1 MWHIENVIEGKV
13 QQKKFLKEMD
23 ETMIIIFNI
32 EFNKFKGQFICL
44 GENTEK
50 YITFLVSIK

>member
-32 EFNKFKGQFICL
+32 EFKEFKGQFICL

-50 YITFLVSIK
+50 YITFLVLIK

>member
-1 MWHIENVIEGKV
+1 
-13 QQKKFLKEMD
+13 MD

-32 EFNKFKGQFICL
+32 EFKEFKGQFICL

-50 YITFLVSIK
+50 YITFLVSISKKKKKMKIQKKLQKSYPKN